1 MNSGQFDVKEKFED
15 DKYLSIHNGLGSA
28 ILNDGTLC
36 WWSKLR
42 EMLVGSER
50 RVKIPS
56 RYCPFDLPS
65 GPVCNPKGS
74 HPERKVQFFLT
85 LFKRPL
91 SPPPP
96 FRLNIMW

>member
-1 MNSGQFDVKEKFED
+1 MNSGQFDVKEKFDD

-56 RYCPFDLPS
+56 RYCLFDLPS

-74 HPERKVQFFLT
+74 HPERKVQFF
-85 LFKRPL
+85 
-91 SPPPP
+91 
-96 FRLNIMW
+96 

>member
-1 MNSGQFDVKEKFED
+1 MINGQFDVKEKIVD

-42 EMLVGSER
+42 EMLVGSGR

-65 GPVCNPKGS
+65 GPLRNPEAG
-74 HPERKVQFFLT
+74 P
-85 LFKRPL
+85 PL
-91 SPPPP
+91 
-96 FRLNIMW
+96 